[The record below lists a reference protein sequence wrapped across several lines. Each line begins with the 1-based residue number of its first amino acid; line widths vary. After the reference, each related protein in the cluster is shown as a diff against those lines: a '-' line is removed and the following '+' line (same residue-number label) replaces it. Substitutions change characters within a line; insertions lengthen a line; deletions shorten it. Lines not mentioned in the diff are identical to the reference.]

1 MVFKAFGLKNLNRQH
16 PLRACQDAQ
25 EIPIPPIGVSIASF
39 RHDMT
44 DLPKT
49 MKAWTYN
56 RHGKPKDVLKLDTGA
71 PVPLTPKAGDVM
83 IRVSYVA
90 LNPADY
96 KLMEFRIPFRYPAT
110 PSIDMVGEIV
120 QTGPGVSTDV
130 RIGMTVS
137 GSVPTKLI
145 LRGVGV
151 LAEYIVLPAHAVVEK
166 PQGLQESVAAGL
178 LGIAGQTSAM
188 VLKSAEFRKDD
199 KVLLNGASGGVGCV
213 LIQVLCGLGVHV
225 TAVCSARNEALVKRL
240 GAEEVRPPPFLRS
253 PISIPP
259 KQRTLLIQSFS

>member
-1 MVFKAFGLKNLNRQH
+1 MA
-16 PLRACQDAQ
+16 
-25 EIPIPPIGVSIASF
+25 
-39 RHDMT
+39 
-44 DLPKT
+44 DLPKS

-56 RHGKPKDVLKLDTGA
+56 RHGKPKDVLKLNNDA
-71 PVPLTPKAGDVM
+71 PLPPAPKAGDVM

-120 QTGPGVSTDV
+120 QTGPGVSEASTNV

-188 VLKSAEFRKDD
+188 VLKSAEFRKGD
-199 KVLLNGASGGVGCV
+199 KILLNGASGGVGCV
-213 LIQVLCGLGVHV
+213 LIQVLCGLGIHV

-240 GAEEVRPPPFLRS
+240 GAEEVRLAPPF
-253 PISIPP
+253 PNISHLNASRAVHIADSILP
-259 KQRTLLIQSFS
+259 